1 MQYLQKIIIYIF
13 GLIILSL
20 CLWFFNWQFR
30 DKVLQIQYDLKND
43 TSEIYSKGKIK
54 NILGSFEKINFSK
67 LDKSYLSYTKSDQSK
82 YKKLLQ
88 NLTFYKIKRTD
99 LNKVIVGDFR
109 LKEFICKDAFY
120 KECVLNRRSEITV
133 PFNEKIF
140 YKTLH
145 LLEELDRLGF
155 NKYGFTLVNGHRH
168 PKYNEQV
175 GGASLSRHIRGEAV
189 DITIDDIN
197 NDGWA
202 DKTDKDIV
210 LDLLERII
218 IKDEGGIGLYPGTD
232 NVHYDV
238 RGHRARWNSY

>member
-1 MQYLQKIIIYIF
+1 LLLIF
-13 GLIILSL
+13 ALL
-20 CLWFFNWQFR
+20 LWFFNWHFR
-30 DKVLQIQYDLKND
+30 DKILQIQHDLTHD
-43 TSEIYSKGKIK
+43 TSEVYSKEKIQ
-54 NILGSFEKINFSK
+54 NILESFEKINYAD
-67 LDKSYLSYTKSDQSK
+67 LDEPYLSYTKSDESK

-88 NLTFYKIKRTD
+88 NLTYYKIKRTD
-99 LNKVIVGDFR
+99 LNKIIVGDFR

-120 KECVLNRRSEITV
+120 KNCVLNRRSEIYV

-140 YKTLH
+140 FKTLL
-145 LLEELDRLGF
+145 LLEELEKLGF

-168 PKYNEQV
+168 PTYNEQV
-175 GGASLSRHIRGEAV
+175 GGASLSRHIKGEAV

-210 LDLLERII
+210 LDLLETTI

-238 RGHRARWNSY
+238 RGYRARWNSY